1 MGHSDEVFEDR
12 IEEVAQHGLE
22 AVQWVLRKY
31 DLELKLAENELP
43 WRR

>member
-22 AVQWVLRKY
+22 SVAWVLSKY
-31 DLELKLAENELP
+31 GLQVELAESQLP
-43 WRR
+43 WR